1 MIAHL
6 HERERWG
13 RPVLRTAILHRVGRL
28 VVPLFACAMWSSAAS
43 ATCVWT
49 DLIHSQTRAAAIN
62 RTTPRV
68 HFVQDTGPGCPAAGA
83 ACQSRAYVTTGDIV
97 LAGNTRNGYTC
108 TGFQGPRGS
117 GTIGWLPSAGLN
129 MLPAAAQIPA
139 DWAGHWYAPEQ
150 DIVIKAAP
158 GGMLSVKG
166 DATWGMSAWRAEHG
180 SVHVGTLNG
189 ISRPVGGVLS
199 FTEGEGRTLP
209 YTGGDEFSCKVRMIR
224 RGPYLLVR
232 DNDNCGGANVSFSGF
247 YARKP

>member
-1 MIAHL
+1 
-6 HERERWG
+6 
-13 RPVLRTAILHRVGRL
+13 
-28 VVPLFACAMWSSAAS
+28 MWSTAAS
-43 ATCVWT
+43 AACTWS

-62 RTTPRV
+62 RTAARV
-68 HFVQDTGPGCPAAGA
+68 HFVQDTDPGCPAAGA
-83 ACQSRAYVTTGDIV
+83 TCRSRAYVMAGDVV

-117 GTIGWLPSAGLN
+117 GTIGWLPTAALT
-129 MLPAAAQIPA
+129 MLPLAAQIPA
-139 DWAGHWYAPEQ
+139 DWTGHWYAPEQ
-150 DIVIKAAP
+150 DVVIKAAP

-189 ISRPVGGVLS
+189 MVRPVRGVLS

-209 YTGGDEFSCKVRMIR
+209 YTGGDAFSCKVRMIR

-247 YARKP
+247 YARKPDGPAKHVAP